1 MLYKVTNHN
10 IFNSISDMKLQ
21 TQFPNIFLQN
31 VLCDKVLDKIK
42 FGLNATSKLQ
52 VWRSNILRQKN

>member
-1 MLYKVTNHN
+1 
-10 IFNSISDMKLQ
+10 MKLQ
-21 TQFPNIFLQN
+21 TQFPNICLQN

-52 VWRSNILRQKN
+52 VWRSKILRQKKLNFGREQL